1 MLQRDKQ
8 EERRRRLLLKVLT
21 GGAPYTVLGEDEL
34 NVALAAGAINGTLA
48 TDGINARTVVDSTN
62 KLAESV
68 ANGFEFTGAAGLGD
82 PGAWYPAQ
90 VRVGGLTAAVRVKPV
105 SGTIIHLAGWDT
117 NQAGSGSDGVYFVTG
132 ALRAWFNN
140 GGAQRDILSGVY
152 SNGSTYDV
160 IVSHRPTIG
169 TLFIIKGG
177 AFTDWTLGFVS
188 IFGTTSPVY
197 PNIEANSAAAS
208 GTFYGR
214 KIKWG
219 VLSQFTTQYGIATER
234 KAVSVNGDTITS
246 ASGDGIIEH
255 TIVAA
260 TGVTQELMVR
270 RTDDNNCVI
279 IRMDQGAGTIKV
291 YEKNA
296 GVETEKT
303 GGTTTQTWTNGS
315 SYRIHVSLYGTA
327 IKVTVATVNKNDA
340 TGSGFNASVTGVKV
354 SHAGTDLIAWPS
366 LLTGA
371 AKAELDAFFP

>member
-1 MLQRDKQ
+1 MQNAR
-8 EERRRRLLLKVLT
+8 ERRRRLLLA
-21 GGAPYTVLGEDEL
+21 GVLGGGGVSYTILGQDDL
-34 NVALAAGAINGTLA
+34 NIALAAGAINGTLA
-48 TDGINARTVVDSTN
+48 TDGVSTRTVTDSTS
-62 KLAESV
+62 KLAETV
-68 ANGFEFTGAAGLGD
+68 ANGAEFTGAAGLGD
-82 PGAWYPAQ
+82 PGLWYPAQ
-90 VRVGGLTAAVRVKPV
+90 TRVGGLMVAVRVQAV
-105 SGTIIHLAGWDT
+105 SGTIIHLTGWDT
-117 NQAGSGSDGVYFVTG
+117 NQAGSGSDGIYFVTG
-132 ALRAWFNN
+132 VLRAWFNN
-140 GGAQRDILSGVY
+140 GGAQAAILSGVY
-152 SNGSTYDV
+152 SNGSTYDCV
-160 IVSHRPTIG
+160 IVHRETIG
-169 TLFIIKGG
+169 TFMFIKGG
-177 AFTDWTLGFVS
+177 SFSDWTLGFVS
-188 IFGTTSPVY
+188 IYGTTSPVY
-197 PNIEANSAAAS
+197 PTIEANSASAS

-219 VLSQFTTQYGIATER
+219 VLSQLATQYGIATER
-234 KAVSVNGDTITS
+234 KAVSVNGDTIAA

-315 SYRIHVSLYGTA
+315 SFRIHVSLYGTS
-327 IKVTVATVNKNDA
+327 IKVTVATVAKNDA